1 MKTDL
6 NYKQCRALADK
17 WLLLNPSA
25 PEWNA
30 LIRARFEQNQ
40 FVRPGIDEGRRTFK
54 ELRALFLNGQTPSKV
69 WCDEINKLNYMLLT
83 QRLTGK

>member
-17 WLLLNPSA
+17 WLLLSYRS
-25 PEWNA
+25 PEWKLLMQAKADITNINLGSYGA
-30 LIRARFEQNQ
+30 AYLYK
-40 FVRPGIDEGRRTFK
+40 D
-54 ELRALFLNGQTPSKV
+54 LRQLFLNGQIPNKF
-69 WCDEINKLNYMLLT
+69 WCDEINKLNYELLT

>member
-17 WLLLNPSA
+17 WLLLSHRS
-25 PEWNA
+25 PEWKLWMQA
-30 LIRARFEQNQ
+30 TSDTVDIGLDSFAAAYLY
-40 FVRPGIDEGRRTFK
+40 K
-54 ELRALFLNGQTPSKV
+54 ELRQLFLNGQTPSKV
-69 WCDEINKLNYMLLT
+69 WCDEINKLNYELLT